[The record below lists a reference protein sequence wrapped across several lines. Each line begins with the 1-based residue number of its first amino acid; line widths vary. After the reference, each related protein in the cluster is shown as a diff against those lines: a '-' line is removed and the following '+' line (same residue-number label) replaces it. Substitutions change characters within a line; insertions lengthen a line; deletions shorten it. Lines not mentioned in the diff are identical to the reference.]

1 MRSAGHDE
9 YLDMDDSDLDDFEA
23 VLDRNAAVLTCARV
37 HCGGQ
42 FDVIVSR
49 EHAKSLLWCPESR
62 HNQTLRW
69 ERCYCQRLK
78 MRWRWTLML
87 EWSQRWCEEVQR
99 ESVPYKEIKPTWKYV
114 LTLLVSAAT
123 VTQLKH

>member
-1 MRSAGHDE
+1 
-9 YLDMDDSDLDDFEA
+9 
-23 VLDRNAAVLTCARV
+23 
-37 HCGGQ
+37 
-42 FDVIVSR
+42 
-49 EHAKSLLWCPESR
+49 
-62 HNQTLRW
+62 
-69 ERCYCQRLK
+69 
-78 MRWRWTLML
+78 ML